1 MLSTPEIFLKN
12 YLWKNI
18 DISINRAE
26 NIYIY
31 NNAYQDPDWIN
42 IFNNF
47 KYMFD
52 DDSILTNYII
62 ILSNINEN
70 ILKKFLVFYL
80 INCNNYNVH
89 DLKKH
94 GHHLENLEMLKD
106 FIGNSEEKFRMF
118 IISMHFYF

>member
-1 MLSTPEIFLKN
+1 MLSTPEIFLKS

-31 NNAYQDPDWIN
+31 KNAYQDPDWIN
-42 IFNNF
+42 IFKNF
-47 KYMFD
+47 SYMFD
-52 DDSILTNYII
+52 DISILTNYII

-70 ILKKFLVFYL
+70 NLRKFLVFYM

-89 DLKKH
+89 DLKKNKL
-94 GHHLENLEMLKD
+94 HLENIEMLKD